1 MLVVEEAEEVAVVE
15 VVAEEEVAEGVA
27 AEEEVVEVDGK
38 ETFSMTAWILYR
50 RTIPI
55 FVC

>member
-1 MLVVEEAEEVAVVE
+1 MLVVEEAEEAAVVE
-15 VVAEEEVAEGVA
+15 VVVAEEVVEGVA

-38 ETFSMTAWILYR
+38 ETFSMTAWTFYR
-50 RTIPI
+50 STIPI

>member
-1 MLVVEEAEEVAVVE
+1 MVEEAEEAAVVE

-38 ETFSMTAWILYR
+38 ETFSMTAWTLHR
-50 RTIPI
+50 STIPI
-55 FVC
+55 LDC